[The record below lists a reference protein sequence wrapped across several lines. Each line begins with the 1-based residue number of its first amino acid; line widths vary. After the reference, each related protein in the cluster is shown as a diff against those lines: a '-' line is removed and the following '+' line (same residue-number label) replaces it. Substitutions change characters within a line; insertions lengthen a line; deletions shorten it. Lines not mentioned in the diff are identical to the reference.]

1 MDKKIANNIIVG
13 VMVAFGF
20 VAFVYVLFNLGGGSV
35 LKSQYTLYGTFHHVK
50 GLHMGSEVSLSG
62 LRIGVIR
69 KIEISPE
76 TKELK
81 VEFSVSRDVQEF
93 VRKDSLAQI
102 RTQGVLGD
110 KYIEV
115 SFGSPDQ
122 PVLKNGDTIMTN
134 ESEDIFAQSGKLV
147 GGLSKKF
154 EAGGDFD
161 SVMQNLSVVTKNL
174 AVLTEDLKKNKTGDK
189 LGQSVAHLEA
199 ILGRIDRGEGSLGG
213 LINDPTVYEDLKTMT
228 GGAKRSAIL
237 QYFMKQF
244 MDGGKKT
251 APKEKEEK
259 TAQ

>member
-13 VMVAFGF
+13 IMVAFGF
-20 VAFVYVLFNLGGGSV
+20 VAFVFVLFNLGGGSI
-35 LKSQYTLYGTFHHVK
+35 LKSQYTLYGTFGHVK

-69 KIEISPE
+69 NIHISPE

-93 VRKDSLAQI
+93 IRKDSIAQI

-115 SFGSPDQ
+115 GFGSVDQ
-122 PVLKNGDTIMTN
+122 PMLKNGDTIMTQ
-134 ESEDIFAQSGKLV
+134 EAEDIMSQGGKLV

-154 EAGGDFD
+154 SEGGDFD
-161 SVMQNLSVVTKNL
+161 AVMTNLSVVTKNL
-174 AVLTEDLKKNKTGDK
+174 AMLTEDLKKNHTGDK
-189 LGQSVAHLEA
+189 LGKSITHLEA
-199 ILGRIDRGEGSLGG
+199 ILGKVDRGEGTLGG
-213 LINDPTVYEDLKTMT
+213 LINDPTVYEDIKTMT

-244 MDGGKKT
+244 MEGGSKG
-251 APKEKEEK
+251 AAEKQK
-259 TAQ
+259 